1 MEPPE
6 RGPRKIA
13 AMATVVL
20 VYSGGLDTSVCIP
33 LMREEYGFD
42 RVVTVTV
49 DVGQERQ
56 DIAEAEQRA
65 RSLGTEH
72 YTVDA
77 REEFITEYCWPA
89 VKANGDY
96 QGYPIS
102 TSIARPLIALK
113 AVEVARRIGADA
125 YSHGC
130 TGKGNDQ
137 FRIEYVMRTLTPNLR
152 IIAPMRE
159 GRRLPDGSRVPWTR
173 SDELDYAEA
182 HGLNVAQSR
191 EKIWSIDENLWGRSI
206 EGGRL
211 EDPNYAPPEEIF
223 RWTRGVEAAPAEPRL
238 LRIGFEGGVPVS
250 LDGESVAPLALVE
263 RVHAL
268 AGEHGV
274 GRVDVMEDRM
284 LGLKVREN
292 YECPAAVVLLTAH
305 RALEALVCTQQEL
318 KFKAMVDREWG
329 ELAYKGLWFDPLKED
344 LEAFINRIQERV
356 TGEVTL
362 RLWKGSCV
370 VTGRTSPWAL
380 YSEDLASFESKTF
393 DQSETTGMVKTHGMQ
408 GRMYWAL
415 RHPDA

>member
-1 MEPPE
+1 
-6 RGPRKIA
+6 
-13 AMATVVL
+13 
-20 VYSGGLDTSVCIP
+20 
-33 LMREEYGFD
+33 
-42 RVVTVTV
+42 
-49 DVGQERQ
+49 
-56 DIAEAEQRA
+56 
-65 RSLGTEH
+65 
-72 YTVDA
+72 
-77 REEFITEYCWPA
+77 
-89 VKANGDY
+89 
-96 QGYPIS
+96 
-102 TSIARPLIALK
+102 
-113 AVEVARRIGADA
+113 
-125 YSHGC
+125 
-130 TGKGNDQ
+130 
-137 FRIEYVMRTLTPNLR
+137 
-152 IIAPMRE
+152 
-159 GRRLPDGSRVPWTR
+159 
-173 SDELDYAEA
+173 
-182 HGLNVAQSR
+182 
-191 EKIWSIDENLWGRSI
+191 
-206 EGGRL
+206 
-211 EDPNYAPPEEIF
+211 
-223 RWTRGVEAAPAEPRL
+223 
-238 LRIGFEGGVPVS
+238 VPVS
-250 LDGESVAPLALVE
+250 LDGESIAPLALVE